1 MAKFYLDWS
10 SFSIFFSASSTQTF
24 LFRSYSKKNIPNA
37 EQKSY
42 QNCYPFIYYLEHGQI
57 YYEQASQSPIV
68 LQPILMFY
76 GLVHFIK
83 ACILT
88 TDPNYP
94 ESTTVLAHGAT
105 TRKRKKQHYDFYHDE
120 VKIQRH
126 GLLPYMATQMF
137 SLGNLEGEKRTM
149 GQLLK
154 QVPELSTLFY
164 HLEGAPTYLP
174 LKKKGN
180 REFLL
185 SKKILDHYHMTES
198 RFLDFFDSII
208 HSSLIFSN
216 TTKDEFIFTGSS
228 NTFSKTGVA
237 KYNLI
242 ERTFMLPINKE
253 DFSSIPEL
261 LVHYLLL
268 YNLSMIA
275 RYETEWWSELLKT
288 MPNQD
293 YPLIQSFLNSSLAK
307 GPFLISEYLKGNFN
321 LTDSLNNMY

>member
-24 LFRSYSKKNIPNA
+24 LFRSYSQKNIPNA

-57 YYEQASQSPIV
+57 YYEQASQSPLV

-76 GLVHFIK
+76 GLVHLIK

-137 SLGNLEGEKRTM
+137 NLGDLEGEKRTM

-164 HLEGAPTYLP
+164 YLEGAPTYLP
-174 LKKKGN
+174 LKNEGN

-216 TTKDEFIFTGSS
+216 TTKDEFIFTGST
-228 NTFSKTGVA
+228 NTFSKMGVP

-242 ERTFMLPINKE
+242 ERTFMLPVNKE
-253 DFSSIPEL
+253 DLSSIPEL

-293 YPLIQSFLNSSLAK
+293 YPFIQSFLNSSLAK
-307 GPFLISEYLKGNFN
+307 GPYLISEYLKGNFN
-321 LTDSLNNMY
+321 LTDSHNNMY